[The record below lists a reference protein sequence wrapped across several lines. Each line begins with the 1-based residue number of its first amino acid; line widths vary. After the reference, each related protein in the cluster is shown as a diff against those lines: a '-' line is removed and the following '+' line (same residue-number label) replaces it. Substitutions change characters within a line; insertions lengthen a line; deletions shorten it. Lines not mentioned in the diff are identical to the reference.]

1 VFVVS
6 RRRAAGLKKC
16 WAATMSPQELK
27 EKEKRRKATSP
38 RLALSLS
45 CELPFMSAHAKQTA
59 RRNCPSQLP
68 FTKPRSTRSIVGL
81 RLRVDIHRDQD
92 RTNGLGCVTREH
104 AMSLGLSHLS
114 PLAAVR
120 LSVGGGGN
128 LVRRENI
135 CASLTKQISNES
147 VGELKGCRARYR
159 DLATE
164 IQIRSNKR
172 RTRRQHP
179 RESQQRNATYITFRT
194 DDLEPSRDG
203 QMRLLDSRVLHQ
215 LGRDESFPAR

>member
-1 VFVVS
+1 
-6 RRRAAGLKKC
+6 
-16 WAATMSPQELK
+16 
-27 EKEKRRKATSP
+27 
-38 RLALSLS
+38 
-45 CELPFMSAHAKQTA
+45 
-59 RRNCPSQLP
+59 
-68 FTKPRSTRSIVGL
+68 
-81 RLRVDIHRDQD
+81 
-92 RTNGLGCVTREH
+92 
-104 AMSLGLSHLS
+104 MSLGLSHLS

-172 RTRRQHP
+172 RTRR
-179 RESQQRNATYITFRT
+179 R
-194 DDLEPSRDG
+194 
-203 QMRLLDSRVLHQ
+203 
-215 LGRDESFPAR
+215 